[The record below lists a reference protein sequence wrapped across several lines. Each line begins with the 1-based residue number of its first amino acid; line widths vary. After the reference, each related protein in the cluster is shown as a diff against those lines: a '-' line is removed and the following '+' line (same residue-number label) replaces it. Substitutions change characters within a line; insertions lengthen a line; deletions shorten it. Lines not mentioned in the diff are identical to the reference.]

1 MEILIVEDAAD
12 IRAYLKALLMPLGW
26 RVYEAADGTEACNI
40 LRQQTIKVVLT
51 DWMMPGMDGIE
62 LIRWIRNHQG
72 EHYIYTI
79 LLTSRDQEND
89 IVTGLTTGADDF
101 MIKPV
106 SKKTLVAR
114 LHVAQR
120 IQLIQQ
126 NLILEQQQLRQSR
139 DLIASAHQSIQSDL
153 EQAADIQ
160 RALLPTS
167 LDHIDNI
174 SVSWRYQPAQG
185 ISGDHL
191 DILQTGSG
199 HLGFYL
205 LDVSGHG
212 VGAALRSAAISQL
225 LHPVTGLMHDIN
237 DVGPGHVLTR
247 LNAYI
252 VQQNPDVDYMVT
264 MVLGLL
270 NPTTGE
276 LRIASAG
283 HPPPIVVPHNDTVTE
298 IDQSGMPVGIEAQV
312 EYKETC
318 LTLNPDTTLLLYSD
332 GLTECANQQ
341 GKQFGRGSL
350 IAAIEGA
357 KPCSESELVTQIEA
371 EVDNWRGFSALRDD
385 LSMLAIRY
393 QGTQPNQHQGSSPFT
408 SAVEYQ

>member
-12 IRAYLKALLMPLGW
+12 IRAYLKAMLVPLGW
-26 RVYEAADGTEACNI
+26 KVYEAADGNEACDI
-40 LRQQTIKVVLT
+40 LRQQAIKVVLT

-62 LIRWIRNHQG
+62 LIRWIRNHQR

-106 SKKTLVAR
+106 SKKTLIAR

-126 NLILEQQQLRQSR
+126 NLILERQQLRQSR
-139 DLIASAHQSIQSDL
+139 DLIASAHQTIQSDL

-160 RALLPTS
+160 RGLLPNS
-167 LDHIDNI
+167 LEHIDNI
-174 SVSWRYQPAQG
+174 SVSWRYRPAQG

-191 DILQTGSG
+191 DILQTASDQ
-199 HLGFYL
+199 LGFYL

-225 LHPVTGLMHDIN
+225 LHPMTGLMHNIN
-237 DVGPGHVLTR
+237 DVGPGRVLER
-247 LNAYI
+247 LNTHI
-252 VQQNPDVDYMVT
+252 VRQNPEIDYMVT

-270 NPTTGE
+270 NPATGE
-276 LRIASAG
+276 LKIASAG
-283 HPPPIVVPHNDTVTE
+283 HPPPVLVPYNDAITE
-298 IDQSGMPVGIEAQV
+298 LDHSGIPIGIDAQT
-312 EYKETC
+312 EYRDTC
-318 LTLNPDTTLLLYSD
+318 LTLKPNTTLLLYSD
-332 GLTECANQQ
+332 GLTECANSQ
-341 GKQFGRGSL
+341 GEQFGRSAL

-357 KPCSESELVTQIEA
+357 RAGSEAELVTHIEA
-371 EVDNWRGFSALRDD
+371 ELDNWRGLTALRDD
-385 LSMLAIRY
+385 LSMLAISY
-393 QGTQPNQHQGSSPFT
+393 QGMYPGQHLSTSSFT
-408 SAVEYQ
+408 SLAEHQ